1 MNDSEKRRKQLLNQT
16 KNLYSDYRTPPAV
29 HPRYANTYASLYRE
43 ADGEDEV
50 PGSLGLRILLCVLLF
65 AAFVTLD
72 YQGEKIA
79 DVSSSQIVDVIET
92 DYAGIDSV
100 L

>member
-16 KNLYSDYRTPPAV
+16 RNLYSDHRIPPAV
-29 HPRYANTYASLYRE
+29 HPRYANTYASLYGE
-43 ADGEDEV
+43 EEDEV
-50 PGSLGLRILLCVLLF
+50 PGTFGLRTILCILLF
-65 AAFVTLD
+65 AAFVTMD

-79 DVSSSQIVDVIET
+79 DVSSSQIVNVIET
-92 DYAGIDSV
+92 DYAGLDGI